1 MRILASLLVCLTYF
15 LSPLLGAAQTEYQIP
30 EKTSANNGELEWYV
44 YKDKVGEIKVSKK
57 EVEVISTK
65 KNGMVA
71 FTFAKVPIEFNGDFY
86 LSATLKPDKVDDKHL
101 FGLAFNVP
109 NENDYNAVLFDNQFC
124 YYVRVVNGYIQ
135 GLRDRTLYK
144 KGKSKGNKWDISI
157 SRKNLG
163 EYSLSL
169 NGIEIRTFPATTP
182 FSFPAIGA
190 CAINKNKVKIS
201 EVSYTQWAAPVD
213 IE

>member
-1 MRILASLLVCLTYF
+1 MRNIASIIICLAYLFAPLTG
-15 LSPLLGAAQTEYQIP
+15 SAQTEYQIP
-30 EKTSANNGELEWYV
+30 EETSANNGELEWFV
-44 YKDKVGEIKVSKK
+44 YKDKVGEIKVDKK
-57 EVEVISTK
+57 NVEVISTK

-71 FTFAKVPIEFNGDFY
+71 FTFAKVPINFSGDFY

-124 YYVRVVNGYIQ
+124 YYVRIINGFIQ

-144 KGKSKGNKWDISI
+144 KGKSKGNKWEIAI
-157 SRKNLG
+157 ERKNLG
-163 EYSLSL
+163 EFSLTL
-169 NGIEIRTFPATTP
+169 NGLEIRTFPATTS

-190 CAINKNKVKIS
+190 CVINKNKVKIT
-201 EVSYTQWAAPVD
+201 EVSYCQWASPT
-213 IE
+213 ESE